1 MSSPSASESCRRKA
15 LASLTLPALQETAR
29 RGIHPGLW
37 LDRFLRTQDR
47 SDELARRQLILEV
60 SSLPVPPGYG
70 LAFERWK
77 VALESLQAEAKP
89 GEVMLGVG
97 QVQDRLVMG
106 LGGASPVETH
116 ITLHQSYGVPY
127 IPGSALKGLAASY
140 ARRVLDLKPRN
151 LDGTLKGSKA
161 PLGPYEVLFGDTDE
175 AGYITYFDALP
186 VVDLNDKLVLGER
199 HPLQAAQKRRAFPD
213 SLLETDVLTVHHRDY
228 YMSDDAELK
237 APADWDAP
245 NPVSFLSAVGSYLVA
260 LKGPEKWVRF
270 AYEVL
275 SRALEEEGVGA
286 KTSSG
291 YGRLKLPALEP
302 KP

>member
-15 LASLTLPALQETAR
+15 LASVTLPVLQDAGR

-60 SSLPVPPGYG
+60 ASLPVPQGYG

-77 VALESLQAEAKP
+77 VELESLRAQAKP
-89 GEVMLGVG
+89 EEVVLGVG
-97 QVQDRLVMG
+97 QVQDRLVVGM
-106 LGGASPVETH
+106 GGASPVETH
-116 ITLHQSYGVPY
+116 ITIHQSYGVPY

-140 ARRVLDLKPRN
+140 ARRVLDLKPQN
-151 LDGTLKGSKA
+151 LEGKSNGSKA
-161 PLGPYEVLFGDTDE
+161 PLGAYEVLFGDTDE

-186 VVDLNDKLVLGER
+186 VVDPSDKLVLGER

-213 SLLETDVLTVHHRDY
+213 SLLEADVLTVHHRDY
-228 YMSDDAELK
+228 YMKGDAELR

-260 LKGPEKWVRF
+260 LKGPEKWVQF
-270 AYEVL
+270 AFEVL

-291 YGRLKLPALEP
+291 YGRLKVAALEP